1 MSRLSRKASSAAW
14 QARLDTGLAKRLDTG
29 LARSAQR
36 GLHFPELTLYLGSA
50 TTMRNNGER
59 SNLRERYISSV
70 GFLT

>member
-14 QARLDTGLAKRLDTG
+14 QARLDTG